1 MAPRKSNNDKKR
13 TAPTKAPESS
23 VTLEA
28 EPPKSPGLLPI
39 LGAVAVIVVVVIAGL
54 SWLSFHLAS
63 TLSTS
68 HGDGTKRFHQ
78 TSIEDEM
85 EKSRLRRRYED
96 WFRENAW
103 MHPNLTLTRFPEG
116 NGIRVTGEEPME
128 RGTTLLKVPEHL
140 QITRQNSIMEFRR
153 AVATASAAEKQ
164 VINRLLGSSL
174 MDEDIL
180 TLRLLYE
187 HSLGTSSRFYIYL
200 SMLPKTEMPLLF
212 TFNDKELAYLND
224 QNLVAL
230 AKKTVSRIGKVW
242 QAIQPALKI
251 LMPDQQETKLP
262 LQKQFGFVTVF
273 GKNQIRTACPDSP
286 YLDAQKLTDF
296 SLDILH
302 HPNDAD
308 SKSASK
314 GKGKCDKRGNTRL
327 EDGKASNQSC
337 IINDIGLP
345 APATRVIPKEVNK
358 NLLYS
363 YRVGL
368 SALARQVMTEITTP
382 SRFQPYALARLAKLE
397 EEDPTGKFLFDSNY
411 HALNGLLAR
420 NVTATHVDNLNCGKP
435 GMGYVLTVISV
446 VLLNEIAYRSS
457 GISASRASVGIHQ
470 AQDGCCRPFLTM
482 LYEWYDSLPLE
493 QKEITRNLLHSSADP
508 IAKGPSQAPVDIP
521 VHMDKCLMYSNVLGI
536 VANTCAKLNYLN
548 AGDSSNEFVNAI
560 LFSCLLTNNMNYS
573 WEFSQELMNGGIPR
587 PKDGVSL
594 VQAAIAYYKKIS
606 QQIKSKMRRP
616 SKGARHQPHS
626 GKCEFTA
633 EEIAGALQRI
643 ADVRVAISS
652 SSTFTSAD
660 YNKASDLAMLVPCVG
675 DFLKHTVVVVLAML
689 ACKTGYLH
697 HEDIVSPKTQTGKRL
712 MEVLVFS
719 EEAPDKEQSSSTLVA
734 LIKAITR
741 RCKCTSIAA
750 ENMICEY
757 FRNQGKNK
765 RVIRDLRLP
774 GVPLVFYYIPKAQW
788 SVWVH
793 SSSAPVSLENYI
805 LSLGIMSRYGKQ
817 NFHSQISDI
826 NSPIAKKTRSS
837 RQTSLAV
844 IKHAASTSRKG
855 GGPHLRSCS
864 ISASS
869 LSDSDS
875 LSSRSDNVQ
884 PVLPGH
890 AHLSQKPL
898 ASYPCV
904 QTNLNELLAAI
915 LGYHGNFVLKDA
927 VTFCTKRISELKQRK
942 GSKAPNTCHSV
953 AFSAC
958 LVCAS
963 GNVCH
968 YSASS
973 SPAIHLFDR
982 YCLFTS
988 KDGKVFFQDKFTSI
1002 KYAIWSTLLQDSN
1015 AQHLQTFLAGLF
1027 DLPLFP
1033 LSEENDPDRVDS
1045 PGRLLLQPY
1054 ARDRSSSHS
1063 YVVQRDS
1070 QHYEVGLI
1078 SKKGHRLG
1086 SGVII
1091 TPP

>member
-1 MAPRKSNNDKKR
+1 MRLSHLFLPSA
-13 TAPTKAPESS
+13 APEPGTFR
-23 VTLEA
+23 TLSDG
-28 EPPKSPGLLPI
+28 PPPLPGGSGALPS
-39 LGAVAVIVVVVIAGL
+39 GGGL
-54 SWLSFHLAS
+54 SGDVGGGSV
-63 TLSTS
+63 TS
-68 HGDGTKRFHQ
+68 HGGGGGGQDPQVPPANAGDGG
-78 TSIEDEM
+78 SGVDEDLESDD
-85 EKSRLRRRYED
+85 EYSFTEVED
-96 WFRENAW
+96 IPGKADP
-103 MHPNLTLTRFPEG
+103 MDVTDGGDPN
-116 NGIRVTGEEPME
+116 
-128 RGTTLLKVPEHL
+128 
-140 QITRQNSIMEFRR
+140 S
-153 AVATASAAEKQ
+153 
-164 VINRLLGSSL
+164 LGSVVHIGSIRHL
-174 MDEDIL
+174 DVLLSTFDETIDGQVNYVEQTKPSFATSTKKGCGL
-180 TLRLLYE
+180 EPGKVKTVCRNRMKMVSTLHLVIPPPTEKTPDGKPIPGSNTYSILYE
-187 HSLGTSSRFYIYL
+187 NLHHSPHGTILKR
-200 SMLPKTEMPLLF
+200 
-212 TFNDKELAYLND
+212 ELRDYVGL
-224 QNLVAL
+224 AL
-230 AKKTVSRIGKVW
+230 ELDVPVIVY
-242 QAIQPALKI
+242 
-251 LMPDQQETKLP
+251 MPDQQETKLP

-296 SLDILH
+296 SFDILH

-844 IKHAASTSRKG
+844 IKHAASTGRRGS
-855 GGPHLRSCS
+855 GPHLRSCS